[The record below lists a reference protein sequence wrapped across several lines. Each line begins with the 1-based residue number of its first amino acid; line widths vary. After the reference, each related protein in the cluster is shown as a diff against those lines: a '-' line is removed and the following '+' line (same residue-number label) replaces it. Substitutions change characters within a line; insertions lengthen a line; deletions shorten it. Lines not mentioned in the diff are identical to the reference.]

1 MAGCHCRPQGFKRSR
16 CEHPEETERKRT
28 VVSLTTAD
36 LIEESRRARLE
47 GRAVLF
53 RTLDGD
59 AIRALRAHKDPR
71 VRKLCVTVESHLD

>member
-1 MAGCHCRPQGFKRSR
+1 M
-16 CEHPEETERKRT
+16 
-28 VVSLTTAD
+28 TTAD

-59 AIRALRAHKDPR
+59 AIRALRVDKDPR